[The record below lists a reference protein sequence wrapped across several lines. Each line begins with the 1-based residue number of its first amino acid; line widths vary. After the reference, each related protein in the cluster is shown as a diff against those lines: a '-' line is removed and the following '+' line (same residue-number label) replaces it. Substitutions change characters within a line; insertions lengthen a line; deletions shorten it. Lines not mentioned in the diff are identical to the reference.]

1 MLNEFPQNFLWGAAT
16 SAHQVEGGNYNN
28 DWWVWEQSHPQL
40 ESSGRACNHYNLF
53 LEDFDLAKKLGH
65 NAHRLSLEWSRIQ
78 PREGIFSD
86 QETNHYL
93 KVLRALKEHNFQV
106 MLTLHHFTLPQWFAC
121 QGGFLKRN
129 APKLFGTFI
138 EYVVKKFS
146 DYVDFW
152 ITINEPNIY
161 ASNGFLQGKW
171 PPGKKNLR
179 QYLRVLNILAKT
191 HRLAYQ
197 KIHALLPE
205 AKVGIAQNYVFFEPD
220 RPLLDK
226 LTCYLAQKFW
236 NQSFYQK
243 TNGWHDF
250 LGINY
255 YFHNRLRLGIKPPFW
270 QVRNCNQK
278 VSDLDWEIY
287 PNGLYAILLE
297 LQKMNLPIYITENGL
312 ADKEDKLRPQFI
324 IDHLEAIQR
333 ACSDGVDVRGY
344 FHWSLL
350 DNFEWAHGF
359 GPRFGLVAV
368 DYQTQQRIPRPSA
381 YLYNDWIKKSAK
393 NNL

>member
-1 MLNEFPQNFLWGAAT
+1 MSHFPTGFLWGAAT
-16 SAHQVEGGNYNN
+16 SAYQVEGNNYNN
-28 DWWVWEQSHPQL
+28 DWWAWEQSHPQM

-53 LEDFDLAKKLGH
+53 LEDFDLAKELGH
-65 NAHRLSLEWSRIQ
+65 NAHRLSIEWSRIQ
-78 PREGIFSD
+78 SQEGTFSE

-93 KVLRALKEHNFQV
+93 KVLRALKERNFQV
-106 MLTLHHFTLPQWFAC
+106 MLTLHHFTLPQWLSRK
-121 QGGFLKRN
+121 GGFLKRN
-129 APKLFGTFI
+129 APKLFALFV
-138 EYVVKKFS
+138 EYAVKKFS

-161 ASNGFLQGKW
+161 ASNSYLQGKW
-171 PPGKKNLR
+171 PPGSKNLR
-179 QYLRVLNILAKT
+179 QYLRVLNQLAKC

-226 LTCYLAQKFW
+226 FACHFARKFW

-243 TNGWHDF
+243 TMGLHDF

-255 YFHNRLRLGIKPPFW
+255 YFHHRLRSSFKPPFFK
-270 QVRNCNQK
+270 VKNRSQK
-278 VSDLDWEIY
+278 ISDLSWEIY
-287 PNGLYAILLE
+287 PDGLYHILLE

-312 ADKEDKLRPQFI
+312 ADQEDKLRPQFI
-324 IDHLEAIQR
+324 MDHLEAIRR
-333 ACSDGVDVRGY
+333 ACAEGVDVRGY

-368 DYQTQQRIPRPSA
+368 DYKTLKRTPRPSA
-381 YLYNDWIKKSAK
+381 YFYRDLIRKSKAYQHE
-393 NNL
+393 